1 MDGRWP
7 RNGCASRGDCFQ
19 TTFVADASSLEQRG
33 VGDTSSGRYSFGQ
46 NAPLTR
52 IFVEYFA
59 PREFPS
65 NEAGKDC
72 LGRAAFSCCFV
83 SKFLERDTRAEVES
97 AFFAFLSAS
106 FFYPTKREKS

>member
-59 PREFPS
+59 PRV
-65 NEAGKDC
+65 AKR
-72 LGRAAFSCCFV
+72 GRIVSAEQRFRVV